1 MTGDTVNSFNTIR
14 PGDYMV
20 TGYVK
25 SPENESFIF
34 THEQGVL
41 PLPGVELKNRFQQ
54 PQFVGDEYR
63 MPLWNYVFEIHNGRF
78 FKGIL
83 GEWYILLL
91 PLGSLL
97 LVFITMSGVI
107 DWLYHRKK

>member
-1 MTGDTVNSFNTIR
+1 MKFLLFPWEKKDLR
-14 PGDYMV
+14 QD
-20 TGYVK
+20 
-25 SPENESFIF
+25 
-34 THEQGVL
+34 
-41 PLPGVELKNRFQQ
+41 
-54 PQFVGDEYR
+54 
-63 MPLWNYVFEIHNGRF
+63 YVFEIHNGRF